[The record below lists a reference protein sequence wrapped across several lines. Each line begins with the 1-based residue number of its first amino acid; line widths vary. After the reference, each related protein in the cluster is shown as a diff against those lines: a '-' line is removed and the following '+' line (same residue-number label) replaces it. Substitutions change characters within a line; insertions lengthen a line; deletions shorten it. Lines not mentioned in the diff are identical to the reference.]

1 MGSQPAG
8 LLSWSGAST
17 FRALVTF
24 SLALERYGGGTA
36 NHANHTRARAKR
48 IGWEP
53 RAGLLSWSGAST
65 FRALVMRNTNLAVV
79 PFRNAIGLTMPQV
92 IAFRNAIGLTMPH
105 ARGDV
110 QKAW

>member
-24 SLALERYGGGTA
+24 SLALERYGGATA
-36 NHANHTRARAKR
+36 SLANHTRARTKR

-79 PFRNAIGLTMPQV
+79 PFRNAIGLTM
-92 IAFRNAIGLTMPH
+92 R
-105 ARGDV
+105 R
-110 QKAW
+110 